1 MGLIQQGAGGWHT
14 RVFQHRIPA
23 GFLVLEPAP
32 DAFPVD
38 RPSRARDVASKVAE
52 PLAQRKHAQTFALA
66 CVVEQRMELG
76 A

>member
-1 MGLIQQGAGGWHT
+1 MGLIQQGAGSWHT

-32 DAFPVD
+32 DACPVD
-38 RPSRARDVASKVAE
+38 RPSRARDVASNVAE
-52 PLAQRKHAQTFALA
+52 PWAQRKPAQTLVLA
-66 CVVEQRMELG
+66 CVVEPRRELG